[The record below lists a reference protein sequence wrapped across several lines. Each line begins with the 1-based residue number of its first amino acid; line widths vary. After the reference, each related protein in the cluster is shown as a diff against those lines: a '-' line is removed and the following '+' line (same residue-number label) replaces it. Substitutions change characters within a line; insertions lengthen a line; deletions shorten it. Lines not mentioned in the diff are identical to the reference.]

1 MEADPNLDSEESVM
15 ENDDLNIDKEENPVE
30 DNNVIETDMSQTSPD
45 TPSNPPA
52 GQAVLAQTPNLSL
65 TVNSPYDLISSYGYL
80 RYGGLDLDLSRLSQS
95 CKRLTGYKNLD
106 NNQPFHN
113 GLYVTAAAPGVGKT
127 SAMVQMAYQLAANG
141 THSIFFSLEQTAMD
155 LFIKMITRKSY
166 EKYAK
171 SNGTVHAYTNKEVRN
186 GSIDP
191 SDYNALKNE
200 CLQDIQDRIHVMQ
213 GDFDGTVEDICQEVE
228 NMIDQLNGADI
239 CIFIDYLQ
247 VIPPSTINGRTL
259 DTKSNMD
266 HVVKKLKSLQKKC
279 NIPIVLISSLNRQS
293 YTKPLTIDCCKESG
307 NIEYTADVIWGI
319 QYTLLY
325 KKEFYNHYDG
335 KRKGKETNDREKQEM
350 LMDAKSSNI
359 RELTVSYLKN
369 RFGEDGLKVHF
380 AYFPKC
386 DTFIPVDENMNI
398 IS

>member
-1 MEADPNLDSEESVM
+1 MEADPNVASERSAM
-15 ENDDLNIDKEENPVE
+15 ENDDLNIDKEKNPME
-30 DNNVIETDMSQTSPD
+30 DNNAIETDMSQTSPD
-45 TPSNPPA
+45 TPSTPPA
-52 GQAVLAQTPNLSL
+52 GQAVLAQASNLSL
-65 TVNSPYDLISSYGYL
+65 TADSSYDLISSYGYL
-80 RYGGLDLDLSRLSQS
+80 RYGGLDMDLSRLCQS
-95 CKRLTGYKNLD
+95 CNRLTGYKNFD

-113 GLYVTAAAPGVGKT
+113 GLYVVAAAPGVGKT
-127 SAMVQMAYQLAANG
+127 SAMVQMAYQLATNG

-155 LFIKMITRKSY
+155 LFIKMISRKSY
-166 EKYAK
+166 EGYAK
-171 SNGTVHAYTNKEVRN
+171 SYGTVHAYTNKEVRN

-191 SDYNALKNE
+191 SDYIALKNE

-266 HVVKKLKSLQKKC
+266 HVVKKLKILQKKR

-293 YTKPLTIDCCKESG
+293 YTKPLTMDCCKESG

-319 QYTLLY
+319 QYSLLY
-325 KKEFYNHYDG
+325 EKEFYNHYNGD
-335 KRKGKETNDREKQEM
+335 RKGKETNDREKQEM
-350 LMDAKSSNI
+350 LMEAKSSDM
-359 RELTVSYLKN
+359 RKLTISYLKN
-369 RFGEDGLKVHF
+369 RFGEDGLNVYF
-380 AYFPKC
+380 AYFPKW
-386 DTFIPVDENMNI
+386 DVFIPIDEHMNI